1 MNACRGVPGLFV
13 FALGVVGAS
22 AGGAEAAATDAWIAR
37 LRPDH
42 PRLFVNA
49 EQWPQVQ
56 ARALGEA
63 KPYYERLKKR
73 VDGYPAEPTGSSGG
87 AVVQKEQRIGGQ
99 VVTMPE
105 AAAAKEWGPQ
115 ALETAFVYR
124 MTGDRQYLDKAR
136 RMLEVSIEVYRQ
148 CYAERRAVNWYST
161 TRVCALTAYDWLCN
175 DLTPEQRRA
184 IAVPLLQHVDDV
196 QPGRGKPAI
205 HRRNGGTSATD
216 GFYGVANLVWFAG
229 LAAHGDGLCDE
240 LALRF
245 LKTGYAYNQKLFAYR
260 AQCAGDDGGLAS
272 ATVGYA
278 LGAYPWSQ
286 FNFLYTW
293 RSATGENLAP
303 QWEHLAYYPI
313 WILWNWLP
321 GTGGQALE
329 FGSGDTQHYTN
340 ELPTWLL
347 YEHMSQLQAL
357 YSESHPECMAVA
369 ELIRQ
374 RLPEKARTFSNTWP
388 LYPFLAGA
396 PKATPAPIELAQYP
410 VKARHF
416 EALGQIIMRSG
427 WGDGDTHCLFTC
439 GARVNSHKQ
448 YDENSFTI
456 YKRGFLALDSGTRG
470 NEKDFSLRHYYAQ
483 TVAHNAILIRM
494 PEEPFANYWG
504 ARYEGPEGATN
515 DGGMNRTN
523 GGLVKAFETHPEFT
537 YVAGDATACYS
548 DRKCALALRQ
558 FVYVMPDIFVIC
570 DRVASTQA
578 EYRKAWLLHTQNE
591 PAVDGATVRADE
603 GEGRLFCRTLLP
615 ASARLEKIGGPGKEF
630 WSNGRSWDLNDSVLA
645 QQERQRTKTGQG
657 MLWGNWRLEV
667 SPAEARTEDV
677 FLHVLQVGDASLQA
691 MVGTEAIAE
700 AGLVGARITYAGQQ
714 IEVRFGTAGAPAG
727 RIRMARDGQVQV
739 DRALTQ
745 AVQPQS
751 GLGLP

>member
-1 MNACRGVPGLFV
+1 MQACRC
-13 FALGVVGAS
+13 ALGLAALVLGTVGSS
-22 AGGAEAAATDAWIAR
+22 AWGADADAEWLSR

-49 EQWPQVQ
+49 AQWPQVQ

-73 VDGYPAEPTGSSGG
+73 VDGYPAEPAGSSGG

-99 VVTMPE
+99 VVAMPE

-124 MTGDRQYLDKAR
+124 LTGERQYLDKAR
-136 RMLEVSIEVYRQ
+136 RMLEVSIAVYRQ

-161 TRVCALTAYDWLCN
+161 TRVCALTAYDWLYN
-175 DLTPEQRRA
+175 DLTPEQRQA

-205 HRRNGGTSATD
+205 HRSNSGASATD

-229 LAAHGDGLCDE
+229 LAAHGDGIADE

-245 LKTGYAYNQKLFAYR
+245 LKTGYEYNRKLFAYR

-313 WILWNWLP
+313 WILWNWIP
-321 GTGGQALE
+321 GAEGQALE
-329 FGSGDTQHYTN
+329 FGSGDTQHYGN

-347 YEHMSQLQAL
+347 YEHMSQLIAL
-357 YSESHPECMAVA
+357 YGASHPDCMALA
-369 ELIRQ
+369 ERIRQ
-374 RLPEKARTFSNTWP
+374 QLPEKGRTFANTWP
-388 LYPFLAGA
+388 LYPFLAETPKTA
-396 PKATPAPIELAQYP
+396 PTSLDLSQYTL
-410 VKARHF
+410 KARHF
-416 EALGQIIMRSG
+416 EALGQVIMRSG
-427 WGDGDTHCLFTC
+427 WGADDTHCLFTC
-439 GARVNSHKQ
+439 GSTVDSHKQ
-448 YDENSFTI
+448 YDENSFII
-456 YKRGFLALDSGTRG
+456 YKKGFLALDSGTRG
-470 NEKDFSLRHYYAQ
+470 NEKDYNLRHYYAQ
-483 TVAHNAILIRM
+483 TVAHNAMLIRL
-494 PEEPFANYWG
+494 PEEPFATYWG
-504 ARYEGPEGATN
+504 QRYDGPEGKYN
-515 DGGMNRTN
+515 DGGMNRTT
-523 GGLVKAFETHPEFT
+523 GATVKAFETDADIT

-558 FVYVMPDIFVIC
+558 FVFVMPDIFVIC
-570 DRVASTQA
+570 DRVTSTQA
-578 EYRKAWLLHTQNE
+578 DYRKAWLLHTQNE
-591 PAVDGATVRADE
+591 PQIDGATCRSDE
-603 GEGRLFCRTLLP
+603 GGGRLFCRTLLP
-615 ASARLEKIGGPGKEF
+615 AAATLEKIGGPGKEF
-630 WSNGRSWDLNDSVLA
+630 WSNGRNWDVNDTVLA
-645 QQERQRTKTGQG
+645 QQERQRASTGKG
-657 MLWGNWRLEV
+657 MLWGNWRIEV
-667 SPAEARTEDV
+667 GPTEARTEDV
-677 FLHVLQVGDASLQA
+677 FLHVLQTGDPSTQA
-691 MVGTEAIAE
+691 MVATETIRE
-700 AGLVGARITYAGQQ
+700 AGQVGARLSHGGRG
-714 IEVRFGTAGAPAG
+714 IEVRFGTTGGPTGRLRIAQAGKVLVE
-727 RIRMARDGQVQV
+727 RE
-739 DRALTQ
+739 LTQ
-745 AVQPQS
+745 SVQPQS